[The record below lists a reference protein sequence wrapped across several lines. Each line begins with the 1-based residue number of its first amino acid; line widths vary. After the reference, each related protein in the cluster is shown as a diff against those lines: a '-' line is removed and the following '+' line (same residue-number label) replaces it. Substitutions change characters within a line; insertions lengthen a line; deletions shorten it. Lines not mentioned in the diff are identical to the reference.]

1 MVLWLA
7 FMGASIGSFLNVV
20 AWRMPR
26 GQTISGRS
34 FCPRCQTRLQA
45 RDNFPVFGW
54 LFLAGRCR
62 TCRLPISARYPIVE
76 ALVGTSIAMVG
87 VAELYRLA
95 LPFQERA
102 PSWGPLSTPAF
113 DGSMLLTGLYHIVAL
128 SVAWGYGLI
137 RFDGHRLPY
146 RLVGFGCIVT
156 VLPMLAYP
164 SLMCV
169 PWQVFAPPVWRGAGL
184 YLDAIL
190 RVLTGLAAAVFF
202 ARGLARVY
210 CPLGDP
216 KLDPLGSG
224 TARLMDLVA
233 IIALPAIVIGWQ
245 ALPAVLL
252 LATVAERVL
261 ARIERMG
268 TDALGRFAVSL
279 PLAFAIQIA
288 FWRPLQALS
297 FWPGVGSEPYL
308 ILAVSA
314 LVLVIPLRA

>member
-1 MVLWLA
+1 MPPRRRSHWFFHPSRLLGFALLALIGLAAVGYVWIAAWLQSRGEPFLSVGDLIPTRLSEVTMVLWLA

-113 DGSMLLTGLYHIVAL
+113 YGSMLLTGLYHIVAL
-128 SVAWGYGLI
+128 SVAWGFNRKGLGSF
-137 RFDGHRLPY
+137 RSAERSKSRTF
-146 RLVGFGCIVT
+146 IVCERET
-156 VLPMLAYP
+156 LGSECKY
-164 SLMCV
+164 
-169 PWQVFAPPVWRGAGL
+169 
-184 YLDAIL
+184 
-190 RVLTGLAAAVFF
+190 
-202 ARGLARVY
+202 LARR
-210 CPLGDP
+210 
-216 KLDPLGSG
+216 
-224 TARLMDLVA
+224 ARYF
-233 IIALPAIVIGWQ
+233 ICR
-245 ALPAVLL
+245 LL
-252 LATVAERVL
+252 LA
-261 ARIERMG
+261 
-268 TDALGRFAVSL
+268 
-279 PLAFAIQIA
+279 
-288 FWRPLQALS
+288 LS
-297 FWPGVGSEPYL
+297 
-308 ILAVSA
+308 
-314 LVLVIPLRA
+314 LVLVGAKLPLRI